1 MTPEEIL
8 KSKKSFAIVG
18 ASNEMLKYGYELVCV
33 FKDYGYK
40 TFPINPKYDEIEGIK
55 CYPSLKALPEKPD
68 VVITALAPKNTV
80 NVVPVVKEIGVE
92 IIWFPPNCFDDNSI
106 QKARELNLNF
116 VSNVC
121 PIGILGKMSASNSNN

>member
-18 ASNEMLKYGYELVCV
+18 ASNEMLKYGNELVRI

-40 TFPINPKYDEIEGIK
+40 IFPINPKYDVIEGIK
-55 CYPSLKALPEKPD
+55 GYPSLKELPEKPD
-68 VVITALAPKNTV
+68 VVIAALAPKNAV
-80 NVVPVVKEIGVE
+80 HVVPVVKEIGVDT
-92 IIWFPPNCFDDNSI
+92 IWFPPNCFDDTSI
-106 QKARELNLNF
+106 QKAKELNLNF

-121 PIGILGKMSASNSNN
+121 PIGIFGKMAL